1 MLSYDFISCHN
12 YVYYQEKK
20 KQVKKQ
26 IFTSQNFSNKS
37 LNSNHFLKKI
47 ITALIY
53 TPPLPPL
60 LGGSPFEKRKR
71 KEKINMKL
79 NIITTFNACINNVNF
94 NDFDSFNATYEM
106 LEIIEN
112 AYEIEINDKNFTEF
126 IERMLEDYKKM
137 INDYDVRYDA
147 YSVLLNFINEIVDED
162 LLTKKSFDGD
172 NFISKYKK
180 LDDVLISKVARKF
193 ELMYF
198 NSLKNIIESHKRLL

>member
-1 MLSYDFISCHN
+1 L
-12 YVYYQEKK
+12 KK
-20 KQVKKQ
+20 K
-26 IFTSQNFSNKS
+26 
-37 LNSNHFLKKI
+37 
-47 ITALIY
+47 
-53 TPPLPPL
+53 
-60 LGGSPFEKRKR
+60 ER

-79 NIITTFNACINNVNF
+79 NVITTFNACINNVNF

-112 AYEIEINDKNFTEF
+112 AYEIEINDENFTEL
-126 IERMLEDYKKM
+126 IERMIKDYKKM

-147 YSVLLNFINEIVDED
+147 YSVLLNFINELADEN
-162 LLTKKSFDGD
+162 LLTKKSFDSD

-198 NSLKNIIESHKRLL
+198 DSLKNIIESH

>member
-1 MLSYDFISCHN
+1 
-12 YVYYQEKK
+12 
-20 KQVKKQ
+20 
-26 IFTSQNFSNKS
+26 
-37 LNSNHFLKKI
+37 
-47 ITALIY
+47 
-53 TPPLPPL
+53 
-60 LGGSPFEKRKR
+60 
-71 KEKINMKL
+71 
-79 NIITTFNACINNVNF
+79 
-94 NDFDSFNATYEM
+94 M

-198 NSLKNIIESHKRLL
+198 DSLKNIIESHKRLL

>member
-1 MLSYDFISCHN
+1 MYIIKRRRNKLKNKFSHH
-12 YVYYQEKK
+12 K
-20 KQVKKQ
+20 
-26 IFTSQNFSNKS
+26 NFSNKL

-47 ITALIY
+47 ITVLIY

-60 LGGSPFEKRKR
+60 LGGSSFEKKKKGK

-79 NIITTFNACINNVNF
+79 NVITTFNACINNVNF

-112 AYEIEINDKNFTEF
+112 AYEIEINDKNFTEL
-126 IERMLEDYKKM
+126 IERMIKDYKKM

-147 YSVLLNFINEIVDED
+147 YSVLLNFINELADEN
-162 LLTKKSFDGD
+162 LLTKKSFDSD

-198 NSLKNIIESHKRLL
+198 DSLKNIIESHKRLL

>member
-1 MLSYDFISCHN
+1 
-12 YVYYQEKK
+12 
-20 KQVKKQ
+20 
-26 IFTSQNFSNKS
+26 
-37 LNSNHFLKKI
+37 
-47 ITALIY
+47 
-53 TPPLPPL
+53 
-60 LGGSPFEKRKR
+60 
-71 KEKINMKL
+71 MKL
-79 NIITTFNACINNVNF
+79 NIVTTFDACINNINF
-94 NDFDSFNATYEM
+94 DDFDLFNATYEM
-106 LEIIEN
+106 LEIIED
-112 AYEIEINDKNFTEF
+112 AYEIEINDKNFTEL

>member
-1 MLSYDFISCHN
+1 
-12 YVYYQEKK
+12 
-20 KQVKKQ
+20 
-26 IFTSQNFSNKS
+26 
-37 LNSNHFLKKI
+37 
-47 ITALIY
+47 
-53 TPPLPPL
+53 
-60 LGGSPFEKRKR
+60 
-71 KEKINMKL
+71 MKL

-94 NDFDSFNATYEM
+94 DDFDLFNATYEM

-137 INDYDVRYDA
+137 INA

-162 LLTKKSFDGD
+162 LLTKKSFDND

-180 LDDVLISKVARKF
+180 LDDVLMSKVARKF

-198 NSLKNIIESHKRLL
+198 NSLRNIIREPV